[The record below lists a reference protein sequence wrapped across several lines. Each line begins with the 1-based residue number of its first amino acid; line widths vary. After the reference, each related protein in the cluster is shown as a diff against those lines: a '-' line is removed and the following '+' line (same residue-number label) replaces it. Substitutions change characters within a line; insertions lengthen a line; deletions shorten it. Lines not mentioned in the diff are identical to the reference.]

1 MTSFRFYFPSSNGD
15 NGGLDDFIHRFW
27 KDQKDRIDYIL
38 YVRRISM
45 RGMPCIKGLIVVN
58 DSSTI
63 NIPDEF
69 EVQEIPED
77 YLVCI
82 HNEFKE
88 EQRVESNA
96 TECGSFPGRS

>member
-1 MTSFRFYFPSSNGD
+1 
-15 NGGLDDFIHRFW
+15 
-27 KDQKDRIDYIL
+27 
-38 YVRRISM
+38 M
-45 RGMPCIKGLIVVN
+45 RGMPHIKGLIVVN

-77 YLVCI
+77 YLVYI
-82 HNEFKE
+82 YNDFKE

-96 TECGSFPGRS
+96 TEYGLFPNEKVRS

>member
-15 NGGLDDFIHRFW
+15 NDGLDDFMHRFW
-27 KDQKDRIDYIL
+27 KEQKDGIDCIL
-38 YVRRISM
+38 CVRRISM
-45 RGMPCIKGLIVVN
+45 RGIPCIKGLIVAN

-63 NIPDEF
+63 KIPDEF

-77 YLVCI
+77 GLVCI
-82 HNEFKE
+82 HNDFKE

-96 TECGSFPGRS
+96 TEYGLFPSRS